1 MDQDDP
7 CKDFAHDAE
16 KRDASVVVTVAT
28 LAFVFVEGDDLG
40 IPHVLWS
47 SPFFPALA
55 EDFMQRKQ

>member
-1 MDQDDP
+1 MTRAKILP
-7 CKDFAHDAE
+7 TMP
-16 KRDASVVVTVAT
+16 RSGNASVVVTVAT